1 MGDAGGEVD
10 GDAPERG
17 EDLHVD
23 HVHQE
28 MVEGR
33 MELELQKNIFL
44 VSFQGSLMICQTSHR
59 LPYLPTLVVK

>member
-17 EDLHVD
+17 EDLHED

-44 VSFQGSLMICQTSHR
+44 VSFQG
-59 LPYLPTLVVK
+59 